1 MQLKNRLK
9 ELEVD
14 PENPFAND
22 ALGRQ
27 QYAEILTSVV
37 DAYGHSGCVLAING
51 KWGSGKTTFVN
62 MWKAHLDRS
71 GYKTIYFNAWESD
84 YMGDPLVALV
94 SELSVLNSDK
104 KAISKVA
111 ANIGRIILA
120 TSSSAIKSI
129 LRNKVG
135 LDCEVI
141 KGALDEAK
149 DIGIKSIENYSEEKA
164 SFNDFKNSLT
174 EYIADNASGKP
185 VVFFVDELD
194 RCRPD
199 YAVKVLERIKHLFDT
214 PDIIFVLSINKKQ
227 LGCAI
232 QGFYGTADLDAED
245 YLRRFIDLEYE
256 LPKPNMKD
264 FSQYLYDEYGF
275 DDFLSSQERL
285 RYFNRDGEPT
295 EFKDTASKIADI
307 CQLDLRTQDRIF
319 AICRVV
325 LESMNAN
332 NYLLPDVLYLLCLL
346 KVKFNNVYAG
356 IRAKTY
362 TVQALLDAI
371 ESTIFKDYRE
381 GTKPNTYDRSLEYT
395 VATLLA
401 NYNKPLYE
409 DAVDAGFVGESI
421 DNKNQKNY
429 PINVRK
435 LNKDKLNEALNWV
448 MNNHNEKLHM
458 GLAFSLNRID
468 LLNPFVKK

>member
-1 MQLKNRLK
+1 
-9 ELEVD
+9 
-14 PENPFAND
+14 
-22 ALGRQ
+22 
-27 QYAEILTSVV
+27 
-37 DAYGHSGCVLAING
+37 
-51 KWGSGKTTFVN
+51 
-62 MWKAHLDRS
+62 
-71 GYKTIYFNAWESD
+71 
-84 YMGDPLVALV
+84 
-94 SELSVLNSDK
+94 
-104 KAISKVA
+104 
-111 ANIGRIILA
+111 
-120 TSSSAIKSI
+120 
-129 LRNKVG
+129 
-135 LDCEVI
+135 
-141 KGALDEAK
+141 
-149 DIGIKSIENYSEEKA
+149 
-164 SFNDFKNSLT
+164 
-174 EYIADNASGKP
+174 
-185 VVFFVDELD
+185 
-194 RCRPD
+194 
-199 YAVKVLERIKHLFDT
+199 LERIKHLFDT

-232 QGFYGTADLDAED
+232 QGFYGTVDLDAED

-264 FSQYLYDEYGF
+264 YSLYLYDEYGF

-285 RYFNRDGEPT
+285 QYFNRDGEPT
-295 EFKDTASKIADI
+295 RFKDTASKIADI

-371 ESTIFKDYRE
+371 ESTIFKEYRE

-395 VATLLA
+395 IATLLA
-401 NYNKPLYE
+401 NYNKPLSE
-409 DAVDAGFVGESI
+409 DVVDAGFVGESI